1 MMRLEERS
9 IDCPYCGELI
19 SISID
24 PSTGND
30 AYVEDCQ
37 VCGRP
42 IVFHLSTDPDG
53 GIVDLVVRRENE

>member
-37 VCGRP
+37 VCCRP
-42 IVFHLSTDPDG
+42 IVFHLSTDSGG
-53 GIVDLVVRRENE
+53 GILDLMVRRENE

>member
-1 MMRLEERS
+1 MMILEERR

-30 AYVEDCQ
+30 TYIEDCQ
-37 VCGRP
+37 VCCRP
-42 IVFHLSTDPDG
+42 MVFHLSTDTDG
-53 GIVDLVVRRENE
+53 NIVDLVVRREND

>member
-1 MMRLEERS
+1 MMILEERR

-30 AYVEDCQ
+30 TYIEDCQ
-37 VCGRP
+37 VCCRP
-42 IVFHLSTDPDG
+42 MVFDLSTDPDG
-53 GIVDLVVRRENE
+53 NIVDLVVRREND

>member
-1 MMRLEERS
+1 MMILEERR

-30 AYVEDCQ
+30 TYIEDCQ
-37 VCGRP
+37 VCCRP
-42 IVFHLSTDPDG
+42 IVFHLSIDPDG
-53 GIVDLVVRRENE
+53 NIVDLVVRREND